1 MILFI
6 GSIFLWGPLRLSR
19 LRGARSIARNMRPMK
34 TQPLDRSMTVGE
46 CACRIIRS
54 KFQKIVDQEK
64 AVLKDKK
71 PEPLHQMRVEMR
83 RLSTAV
89 QVFGLSIVLPNA
101 ANHHSIGKIAQRL
114 GKTRD
119 LDVLQQEL
127 ITRYQPLLQKKE
139 QSKFDKAL
147 KHLGQK
153 RDKQFLHLQKTLDG
167 DRYDQLKQAIQS
179 WLEQPSYTPMG
190 DLAVLQ
196 SLPDLLLPLT
206 CQLFLHPGW
215 LVGASIYGGK
225 ATLLPIENAEA
236 VNQQCSQFGDV
247 LHGLRK
253 QTKQVRYQA
262 EFFSDF
268 YEVSYL
274 QRIEEFKTIQDILG
288 QIQDH
293 LVLRQFLESTLNAA
307 LAEVL
312 PTVAQVMQQNQIA
325 LWQNWQ
331 PIQQRHLSLE
341 FRQGLRSL
349 VINSKF
355 NYPTD
360 QPEIDRAIA

>member
-1 MILFI
+1 
-6 GSIFLWGPLRLSR
+6 
-19 LRGARSIARNMRPMK
+19 MK
-34 TQPLDRSMTVGE
+34 TQPLDHSIRLGE
-46 CACRIIRS
+46 CADRIIRYQ
-54 KFQKIVDQEK
+54 FQKILDQEK

-71 PEPLHQMRVEMR
+71 PEPLHQMRVGMR

-89 QVFGLSIVLPNA
+89 QVFSTAIVLPQA
-101 ANHHSIGKIAQRL
+101 ANHRAIGKTAQSL

-127 ITRYQPLLQKKE
+127 RTRYQPLLQKKE
-139 QSKFDKAL
+139 QSKLDTAL
-147 KHLGQK
+147 KHLKQK
-153 RDKQFLHLQKTLDG
+153 RGEQFLHLQKTLHG
-167 DRYDQLKQAIQS
+167 DRYDRLKQAIQA
-179 WLEQPSYTPMG
+179 WLEQPTYTGIGGLP
-190 DLAVLQ
+190 VSQ

-215 LVGASIYGGK
+215 LVGTSIDGGSV
-225 ATLLPIENAEA
+225 TLLPIGNAEDL
-236 VNQQCSQFGDV
+236 NQQCLQFGDL

-293 LVLRQFLESTLNAA
+293 LVLRQFLESTLDAD
-307 LAEVL
+307 LAEAL
-312 PTVAQVMQQNQIA
+312 PTVAQVIQQDQIT
-325 LWQNWQ
+325 LWQSWQ
-331 PIQQRHLSLE
+331 LLQQRYLSLE

-349 VINSKF
+349 LTT
-355 NYPTD
+355 PLELT
-360 QPEIDRAIA
+360 

>member
-1 MILFI
+1 
-6 GSIFLWGPLRLSR
+6 
-19 LRGARSIARNMRPMK
+19 MK
-34 TQPLDRSMTVGE
+34 TQPLDHSITLGE
-46 CACRIIRS
+46 YASQIIFS
-54 KFQKIVDQEK
+54 KFQKIVDHEE

-71 PEPLHQMRVEMR
+71 PEPLHQMRVGMR

-89 QVFGLSIVLPNA
+89 QVFSTAIVLPKA
-101 ANHHSIGKIAQRL
+101 ANHLAIEKIARSL
-114 GKTRD
+114 GKPRD
-119 LDVLQQEL
+119 LDVLQQQL
-127 ITRYQPLLQKKE
+127 TSRYQPLLQKKE

-147 KHLGQK
+147 KQSGQK

-167 DRYDQLKQAIQS
+167 DRYDQLKQAIQA
-179 WLEQPSYTPMG
+179 WLDQPIYTWMG
-190 DLAVLQ
+190 DLSVSQ

-215 LVGASIYGGK
+215 LVGTIIHRGK
-225 ATLLPIENAEA
+225 IMLLPIENAEA
-236 VNQQCSQFGDV
+236 VNQQCLQFGDV

-253 QTKQVRYQA
+253 QTKQVRYQT

-293 LVLRQFLESTLNAA
+293 LVLRQFLESTLNAD
-307 LAEVL
+307 LKECLPTIAEVI
-312 PTVAQVMQQNQIA
+312 QQDQIT
-325 LWQNWQ
+325 LWQSWQ
-331 PIQQRHLSLE
+331 PIQERYLSLE

-349 VINSKF
+349 LTK
-355 NYPTD
+355 PL
-360 QPEIDRAIA
+360 ELA